1 MYNQLR
7 MDLKEQINN
16 DIKAAMKAKEK
27 ERLTA
32 LRAIKSAILLV
43 ETEKGNE
50 SGIDEGSGISLLQK
64 LVKQRKDSA
73 TLYKEQ
79 GRDDLAND
87 ELAQANVIASYLP
100 KQLSEEEV
108 REIISSLI
116 AESGASSPSDMG
128 KVIGLSMSKM
138 KGKAEG
144 KLISAV
150 VKELLND

>member
-1 MYNQLR
+1 